1 MCDDWT
7 RTYTPKLFAPIT
19 IKRRRKL
26 AHHMPCWCRH
36 LDLRGLNLNHPC
48 AVFPRR
54 DSDVNI
60 LALLFF
66 YFSNFLTM
74 KKKTAR
80 LLNQSIAGYKRRRTK
95 FPILLSSEI
104 IPRKKVQREKSG
116 GKTWNIQKVPTRI
129 SKGLSRQSLF
139 FAVLYKLMRRP
150 ALMQNVDIITEK
162 SREKFVPVWK
172 RRRTWRHEDRSESGG
187 HDESNK
193 GKIWIAR
200 HRRVPP
206 REPEENRSLV
216 DTRVLSRFPTFLQCF
231 FFPESGNANEG
242 IHSTAITRNL
252 FPENCQFNESRLIV
266 YVYSTHQH

>member
-1 MCDDWT
+1 MLAPGLT
-7 RTYTPKLFAPIT
+7 RTESSLRSFSPKRFSCQHSCAAILFLFQIFSQWKKLRGCWIRAVPGTRGGELSFPFSCRAKLFRAKGSKRKERRQNVKYSKSSNKNLKRLVKT
-19 IKRRRKL
+19 I
-26 AHHMPCWCRH
+26 
-36 LDLRGLNLNHPC
+36 
-48 AVFPRR
+48 
-54 DSDVNI
+54 
-60 LALLFF
+60 
-66 YFSNFLTM
+66 
-74 KKKTAR
+74 
-80 LLNQSIAGYKRRRTK
+80 
-95 FPILLSSEI
+95 
-104 IPRKKVQREKSG
+104 
-116 GKTWNIQKVPTRI
+116 
-129 SKGLSRQSLF
+129 SLF

-172 RRRTWRHEDRSESGG
+172 RRWTWRHGVRSESGG

-206 REPEENRSLV
+206 RRAGREPLLRV
-216 DTRVLSRFPTFLQCF
+216 DIRVLSRFPTFLSMF

-242 IHSTAITRNL
+242 THTPITRNL

>member
-7 RTYTPKLFAPIT
+7 WTYTPKLFAPIT

-104 IPRKKVQREKSG
+104 IPLKRFKENRAAAKREIFKKFQQEFQKACQDNPFFSLCCINWCVGLHLCKTSILLQR
-116 GKTWNIQKVPTRI
+116 
-129 SKGLSRQSLF
+129 
-139 FAVLYKLMRRP
+139 
-150 ALMQNVDIITEK
+150 
-162 SREKFVPVWK
+162 SRERNSCQSENVVGPGDTETGVSQEVTTNRIKEKF
-172 RRRTWRHEDRSESGG
+172 EL
-187 HDESNK
+187 HDTDEY
-193 GKIWIAR
+193 
-200 HRRVPP
+200 H
-206 REPEENRSLV
+206 
-216 DTRVLSRFPTFLQCF
+216 
-231 FFPESGNANEG
+231 PESRKR
-242 IHSTAITRNL
+242 TA
-252 FPENCQFNESRLIV
+252 P
-266 YVYSTHQH
+266 

>member
-66 YFSNFLTM
+66 SFSNFLTM
-74 KKKTAR
+74 KKKLRDCWIRAVPGTKGRELSFPFSCRAKLFR
-80 LLNQSIAGYKRRRTK
+80 AKRFKEKRAAAKREIFKK
-95 FPILLSSEI
+95 FQQEFQKACQDNLFFSLCCINWCVGLHLCKTSILL
-104 IPRKKVQREKSG
+104 QR
-116 GKTWNIQKVPTRI
+116 
-129 SKGLSRQSLF
+129 
-139 FAVLYKLMRRP
+139 
-150 ALMQNVDIITEK
+150 
-162 SREKFVPVWK
+162 SRE
-172 RRRTWRHEDRSESGG
+172 RNSCQSENVVGPGDTETGVSQ
-187 HDESNK
+187 EVTTNRIK